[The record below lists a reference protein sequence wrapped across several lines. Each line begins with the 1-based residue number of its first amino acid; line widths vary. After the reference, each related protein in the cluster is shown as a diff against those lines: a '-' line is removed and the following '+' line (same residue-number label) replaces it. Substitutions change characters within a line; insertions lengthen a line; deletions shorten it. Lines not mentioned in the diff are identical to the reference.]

1 MPQELLNIATCYFL
15 VPIFGLCYFF
25 CLSTYDCKKANS
37 LRWPCPCLN
46 EPIMCYWP
54 QGHQEFPPESAIKN
68 QTKLL
73 IFSLLFNH
81 IFLLM
86 SWKYIC
92 VANKKYDL
100 DQWETFSHSCMVV
113 ISFNFLLQ
121 NSEFYWPFGLVFDS
135 GNSIVS
141 NGVLV
146 KLLFIVTSYGWVYWM
161 QSLAGCS
168 KFNHIIVWSSF
179 VLAVTAHDKKV
190 NLDCSF
196 SHH

>member
-1 MPQELLNIATCYFL
+1 MPEEVLNIATCYCL

-25 CLSTYDCKKANS
+25 CFSTYDCMTALEKANS

-68 QTKLL
+68 QTKLHV
-73 IFSLLFNH
+73 FPLLFNH

-92 VANKKYDL
+92 VEKSIIWTNGKLSLIVAWSSSVFISCSKIQSFIGHL
-100 DQWETFSHSCMVV
+100 VWFS
-113 ISFNFLLQ
+113 N
-121 NSEFYWPFGLVFDS
+121 S

-141 NGVLV
+141 EGNSWCPCE
-146 KLLFIVTSYGWVYWM
+146 TSFYFYIIW
-161 QSLAGCS
+161 LGC
-168 KFNHIIVWSSF
+168 
-179 VLAVTAHDKKV
+179 
-190 NLDCSF
+190 
-196 SHH
+196 